1 MIKKPAKLMKPKR
14 ILIYLG
20 HPAQYH
26 FLKNAIFLLKNKGCK
41 IKILIK
47 TKDILEQLLNEDG
60 VDYINIQSTPR
71 GKGRLSILLAS
82 FKRTLAVIKEA
93 RRFKADVLVG
103 TDSSVAQAAFF
114 LMKKSITV
122 LEDDYDVIRNLARL
136 TFPFTSCIL
145 VPKECSAGP
154 YDKKRVSY
162 NGYMKLA
169 YLHPSYFTPDMTI
182 VNEYGIS
189 GKYILIRL
197 AQLSAHHD
205 DNIQGL
211 NENLV
216 ENIIKRTEEVGYK
229 VYITFES
236 EIYERFS
243 QYKLKI
249 RFNDIHHILANADFL
264 ISDSQSM
271 SMEAAMLG
279 VPSLRFNDFAGRISV
294 LEELEHKYGLTYDIP
309 TDNPTKLINKLKE
322 FLSNSNLKDDFV
334 SRRKKMLADK
344 INVTAFLTW
353 FIENFPESKRIM
365 KENPDYQNKFK

>member
-1 MIKKPAKLMKPKR
+1 MKPKR

-26 FLKNAIFLLKNKGCK
+26 FFKNSIFLLKKKGCK
-41 IKILIK
+41 VKLLIK

-162 NGYMKLA
+162 DGYMKLA
-169 YLHPSYFTPDMTI
+169 YLHPNFFTPNESI
-182 VNEYGIS
+182 IHEYGIHE
-189 GKYILIRL
+189 KFIIIRL
-197 AQLSAHHD
+197 SQLAAHHD
-205 DNIQGL
+205 INIRGL
-211 NENLV
+211 SFKLV
-216 ENIIKRTEEVGYK
+216 EEIITLAEKANYNI
-229 VYITFES
+229 YITSES
-236 EIYERFS
+236 RIDDRLS
-243 QYKLKI
+243 QYKLNI
-249 RFNDIHHILANADFL
+249 RFNDIHHVLSFAGIL

-294 LEELEHKYGLTYDIP
+294 LEELEHKYGLTYGIP

>member
-1 MIKKPAKLMKPKR
+1 MKPKR

-26 FLKNAIFLLKNKGCK
+26 FFKNSIFLLKKKGSK
-41 IKILIK
+41 VKVLIK
-47 TKDILEQLLNEDG
+47 TKDILEHLLNEDG
-60 VDYINIQSTPR
+60 IDYKNIQSIPR
-71 GKGRLSILLAS
+71 GNSQLSILMAA
-82 FKRTLAVIKEA
+82 FRRTFAVVKEA
-93 RRFKADVLVG
+93 KRIKADILVG
-103 TDSSVAQAAFF
+103 TDSSVAQTAFI
-114 LMKKSITV
+114 LRKDSITV

-136 TFPFTSCIL
+136 TYPFTSCIL
-145 VPKECSAGP
+145 VPRVCNTGP
-154 YDKKRVSY
+154 YDRKRIAY
-162 NGYMKLA
+162 DGYMKLA
-169 YLHPSYFTPDMTI
+169 YLHPNFFTPNESI
-182 VNEYGIS
+182 IHEYGIHE
-189 GKYILIRL
+189 KFILIRL
-197 AQLSAHHD
+197 SQLSAHHD
-205 DNIQGL
+205 INIRGL
-211 NENLV
+211 NFKVIEEIITLAEKANY
-216 ENIIKRTEEVGYK
+216 NI
-229 VYITFES
+229 YITSES
-236 EIYERFS
+236 KIDDRFS
-243 QYKLKI
+243 QYKLNI
-249 RFNDIHHILANADFL
+249 RFNDMHHVLAVAGIL

-294 LEELEHKYGLTYDIP
+294 LEELEHKYGLTYGIP

>member
-1 MIKKPAKLMKPKR
+1 
-14 ILIYLG
+14 
-20 HPAQYH
+20 
-26 FLKNAIFLLKNKGCK
+26 
-41 IKILIK
+41 
-47 TKDILEQLLNEDG
+47 
-60 VDYINIQSTPR
+60 
-71 GKGRLSILLAS
+71 
-82 FKRTLAVIKEA
+82 
-93 RRFKADVLVG
+93 
-103 TDSSVAQAAFF
+103 
-114 LMKKSITV
+114 
-122 LEDDYDVIRNLARL
+122 
-136 TFPFTSCIL
+136 
-145 VPKECSAGP
+145 
-154 YDKKRVSY
+154 
-162 NGYMKLA
+162 MKLA
-169 YLHPSYFTPDMTI
+169 YLHPRYFTPDKTL

-205 DNIQGL
+205 GNIQGL

-216 ENIIKRTEEVGYK
+216 ENIINRTEEVGYK

-271 SMEAAMLG
+271 SM
-279 VPSLRFNDFAGRISV
+279 
-294 LEELEHKYGLTYDIP
+294 EHKYGLTYDIP

>member
-1 MIKKPAKLMKPKR
+1 MKPKR

-26 FLKNAIFLLKNKGCK
+26 FFKNAIFLLKNKGCK

-145 VPKECSAGP
+145 VPKECCTGP

-162 NGYMKLA
+162 DGYMKLA
-169 YLHPSYFTPDMTI
+169 YLHPNFFTPNESI
-182 VNEYGIS
+182 IHEYGIHE
-189 GKYILIRL
+189 KFIIIRL
-197 AQLSAHHD
+197 SQLAAHHD
-205 DNIQGL
+205 INIRGL
-211 NENLV
+211 SFKLV
-216 ENIIKRTEEVGYK
+216 EEIITLAEKANYNI
-229 VYITFES
+229 YITSES
-236 EIYERFS
+236 RIDDRLS
-243 QYKLKI
+243 QYKLNI
-249 RFNDIHHILANADFL
+249 RFNDIHHVLSFAGIL

-294 LEELEHKYGLTYDIP
+294 LEELEHKYGLTYGIP

>member
-93 RRFKADVLVG
+93 RRFKADVLVA

-205 DNIQGL
+205 GNIQGL